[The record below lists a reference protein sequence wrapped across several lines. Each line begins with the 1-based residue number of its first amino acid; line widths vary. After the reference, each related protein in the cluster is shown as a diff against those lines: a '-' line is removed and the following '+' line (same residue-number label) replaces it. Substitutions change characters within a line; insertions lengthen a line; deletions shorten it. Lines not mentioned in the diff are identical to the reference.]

1 VLHHAHGITKEQIKQ
16 AKRKGVKIVATPM
29 GGTHLEPNS
38 PENIRE
44 LVRNNI
50 DVSIASDAYL
60 PPYDAWWLDFPEQS
74 LQGPDVLM
82 QIAQPS
88 MKALDYDGLD
98 ENEILALLTANP
110 AAIMEKENQFGKIE
124 RGMDANFLITSGVPG
139 LEITDIGQI
148 KKVYF
153 RGEEVV
159 DRVK

>member
-1 VLHHAHGITKEQIKQ
+1 GITKDQIKQ

-38 PENIRE
+38 PENIRQ

-60 PPYDAWWLDFPEQS
+60 PPYDASWLDFPEESIQD
-74 LQGPDVLM
+74 PDVLM
-82 QIAQPS
+82 QIAKSS
-88 MKALDYDGLD
+88 MKAMYHDGFD
-98 ENEILALLTANP
+98 EHEILALLTANP
-110 AAIMEKENQFGKIE
+110 AANIEKEDQFAKIE
-124 RGMDANFLITSGVPG
+124 RGMDANFVITSGVPG

-148 KKVYF
+148 SKVYF
-153 RGEEVV
+153 REEEVV